1 MLARGRHQV
10 QGKCQSVTSLAL
22 GTVIATEQI
31 RIINNQTFKKTNYEM
46 ATVIN
51 DNNYKSLLE
60 SGKPVVIDFWAP
72 WCGPCRS
79 IAPII
84 EELATAYEDRVII
97 GKYNVDDDTDL
108 GVEYGIRNIPT
119 LLFFD
124 KEGKMVDKHVGTI
137 TQDALTAKIEA
148 LL

>member
-1 MLARGRHQV
+1 MAR
-10 QGKCQSVTSLAL
+10 
-22 GTVIATEQI
+22 E
-31 RIINNQTFKKTNYEM
+31 INDTNYKE
-46 ATVIN
+46 
-51 DNNYKSLLE
+51 LLE

-84 EELATAYEDRVII
+84 EELAATYEDRAII
-97 GKYNVDDDTDL
+97 GKYNVDEGDEL
-108 GVEYGIRNIPT
+108 SVEYGIRNIPT

-124 KEGKMVDKHVGTI
+124 KSGNMVDKHVGTI
-137 TQDALTAKIEA
+137 THDLLTAKIDA

>member
-1 MLARGRHQV
+1 
-10 QGKCQSVTSLAL
+10 
-22 GTVIATEQI
+22 
-31 RIINNQTFKKTNYEM
+31 M

-51 DNNYKSLLE
+51 DANYKEFLE

-84 EELATAYEDRVII
+84 EDIATAYEGRAII
-97 GKYNVDDDTDL
+97 GKYNVDEDTDL

-119 LLFFD
+119 MLFFD
-124 KEGKMVDKHVGTI
+124 KSGNKVDKHVGTI
-137 TQDALTAKIEA
+137 TRDALAAKIDA

>member
-1 MLARGRHQV
+1 
-10 QGKCQSVTSLAL
+10 
-22 GTVIATEQI
+22 
-31 RIINNQTFKKTNYEM
+31 M

-51 DNNYKSLLE
+51 DANYKELLE

-84 EELATAYEDRVII
+84 EELATVYEDRVII
-97 GKYNVDDDTDL
+97 GKYNVDEDTDL

-119 LLFFD
+119 LLFFKD
-124 KEGKMVDKHVGTI
+124 GQMVDKHVGTI
-137 TQDALTAKIEA
+137 TRDAMTAKIDA

>member
-1 MLARGRHQV
+1 MAR
-10 QGKCQSVTSLAL
+10 
-22 GTVIATEQI
+22 E
-31 RIINNQTFKKTNYEM
+31 INDTNYKE
-46 ATVIN
+46 
-51 DNNYKSLLE
+51 LLE

-84 EELATAYEDRVII
+84 EELAATYEERAII
-97 GKYNVDDDTDL
+97 GKYNVDEGDEL
-108 GVEYGIRNIPT
+108 SVEYGIRNIPT

-124 KEGKMVDKHVGTI
+124 KSGNMVDKHVGTI
-137 TQDALTAKIEA
+137 THDLLTAKIDA

>member
-1 MLARGRHQV
+1 MA
-10 QGKCQSVTSLAL
+10 
-22 GTVIATEQI
+22 IAIKDT
-31 RIINNQTFKKTNYEM
+31 
-46 ATVIN
+46 
-51 DNNYKSLLE
+51 NYKSLLE

-84 EELATAYEDRVII
+84 EELAAAYEDRVII
-97 GKYNVDDDTDL
+97 GKYNVDDDTEL

-119 LLFFD
+119 LLFFKD
-124 KEGKMVDKHVGTI
+124 GNMVDKHVGTI
-137 TQDALTAKIEA
+137 TRDALAAKIDS

>member
-1 MLARGRHQV
+1 
-10 QGKCQSVTSLAL
+10 
-22 GTVIATEQI
+22 
-31 RIINNQTFKKTNYEM
+31 M
-46 ATVIN
+46 AIEIN
-51 DNNYKSLLE
+51 DNNCKELLQT
-60 SGKPVVIDFWAP
+60 GKPVVVDFWAP

-84 EELATAYEDRVII
+84 EDLATAYEDRVII
-97 GKYNVDDDTDL
+97 GKYNVDEDTDL

-124 KEGKMVDKHVGTI
+124 KDGQMVDKHVGTI
-137 TQDALTAKIEA
+137 TRDALAAKIDV

>member
-1 MLARGRHQV
+1 
-10 QGKCQSVTSLAL
+10 
-22 GTVIATEQI
+22 
-31 RIINNQTFKKTNYEM
+31 M
-46 ATVIN
+46 AKEIN
-51 DNNYKSLLE
+51 DANYKELLE

-79 IAPII
+79 IAPIV
-84 EELATAYEDRVII
+84 EELATAYEDRAII
-97 GKYNVDDDTDL
+97 GKYNVDDESDL

-137 TQDALTAKIEA
+137 TRDAMAAKIDAL
-148 LL
+148 L

>member
-1 MLARGRHQV
+1 
-10 QGKCQSVTSLAL
+10 
-22 GTVIATEQI
+22 
-31 RIINNQTFKKTNYEM
+31 M

-51 DNNYKSLLE
+51 DSNYKEFLE

-79 IAPII
+79 IAPIV
-84 EELATAYEDRVII
+84 EELAEVYQDRVII

-119 LLFFD
+119 MLFFKD
-124 KEGKMVDKHVGTI
+124 GQMVDKHVGTI
-137 TQDALTAKIEA
+137 TRDALTAKIDA

>member
-1 MLARGRHQV
+1 
-10 QGKCQSVTSLAL
+10 
-22 GTVIATEQI
+22 
-31 RIINNQTFKKTNYEM
+31 M

-51 DNNYKSLLE
+51 DANFKSFLE

-79 IAPII
+79 IAPIV
-84 EELATAYEDRVII
+84 EELAEVYQDRVII

-108 GVEYGIRNIPT
+108 GVEYGIRNIHT
-119 LLFFD
+119 MLFFKD
-124 KEGKMVDKHVGTI
+124 GQMVDKHVGTI
-137 TQDALTAKIEA
+137 TRDALAAKIEA

>member
-1 MLARGRHQV
+1 
-10 QGKCQSVTSLAL
+10 
-22 GTVIATEQI
+22 
-31 RIINNQTFKKTNYEM
+31 M
-46 ATVIN
+46 AKEIN
-51 DNNYKSLLE
+51 DASYKELLE

-108 GVEYGIRNIPT
+108 GVEYDIRNIPT
-119 LLFFD
+119 LLFFKD
-124 KEGKMVDKHVGTI
+124 GKMVEKHVGTI
-137 TQDALTAKIEA
+137 TRDALTAKVEA

>member
-1 MLARGRHQV
+1 
-10 QGKCQSVTSLAL
+10 
-22 GTVIATEQI
+22 
-31 RIINNQTFKKTNYEM
+31 M
-46 ATVIN
+46 AKEIN
-51 DNNYKSLLE
+51 DANYKELLE

-97 GKYNVDDDTDL
+97 GKYNVDEDTDL

-119 LLFFD
+119 MLFFKD
-124 KEGKMVDKHVGTI
+124 GKMVDKHVGTI
-137 TQDALTAKIEA
+137 TRDALTAKIEA

>member
-1 MLARGRHQV
+1 
-10 QGKCQSVTSLAL
+10 
-22 GTVIATEQI
+22 
-31 RIINNQTFKKTNYEM
+31 M
-46 ATVIN
+46 AIEIN

-84 EELATAYEDRVII
+84 EDLATAYEDRVII
-97 GKYNVDDDTDL
+97 GKYNVDEDTDL

-119 LLFFD
+119 LLLFD

-137 TQDALTAKIEA
+137 TRDALAAKIDS

>member
-1 MLARGRHQV
+1 
-10 QGKCQSVTSLAL
+10 
-22 GTVIATEQI
+22 
-31 RIINNQTFKKTNYEM
+31 M

-51 DNNYKSLLE
+51 DANYKELLE
-60 SGKPVVIDFWAP
+60 SGKPSVIDFWAR
-72 WCGPCRS
+72 WCSPCSS

-84 EELATAYEDRVII
+84 EELATAYEGRAII
-97 GKYNVDDDTDL
+97 GKYDVDEGDEL

-124 KEGKMVDKHVGTI
+124 KEGNMVDKHVGTI
-137 TQDALTAKIEA
+137 THDALAAKIDA